1 MERLKLAMRREKT
14 MTHTKRPKY
23 GGFTLIELLVAMALA
38 MVIMAGI
45 YRTFM
50 SQQESYVVQDQVA
63 AMQQNLRGAMYVITR
78 DLQMACLYTNFDKS
92 AHNMDWNDSGTA
104 ISKRALIIARN
115 NVTGASPIK
124 DNTDTITIV
133 KAGTETRVLTSGE
146 GASGGTINLITRD
159 FNGDGVSDLDNLTG
173 KNYGVIVKSD
183 LHGADFFQVNSA
195 TGSITPP
202 GGLSQDYTV
211 GDVINRADVIIYALR
226 NPEPP
231 TYLYPRLVRRNLG
244 NDNGYETVAENIDN
258 LQFRYELSD
267 GTWVDDPSG
276 NEQRIRA
283 VQVFLLGR
291 TASPQRGWRD
301 TETYTFGAYSYT
313 PNDAYRRKLMSTTVK
328 TWNIGL

>member
-14 MTHTKRPKY
+14 MIHTKRPKC
-23 GGFTLIELLVAMALA
+23 GGFTLIELLVAMALGL
-38 MVIMAGI
+38 VIMAGI
-45 YRTFM
+45 YRVFI
-50 SQQESYVVQDQVA
+50 SQQDSYIVQDQVA
-63 AMQQNLRGAMYVITR
+63 AMQQNLRGAMYIITR
-78 DLQMACLYTNFDKS
+78 DLQMASLYTNFDRS
-92 AHNMDWNDSGTA
+92 AHNMDWNDSGTS
-104 ISKRALIIARN
+104 ISKRALIIGRN

-124 DNTDTITIV
+124 NNTDTITIV
-133 KAGTETRVLTSGE
+133 KAGTETHVLTAGE
-146 GASGGTINLITRD
+146 GSSGGTINLISHD
-159 FNGDGVSDLDNLTG
+159 LNGDGVPDLDNSTG
-173 KNYGVIVKSD
+173 KNYGVIIKSD

-202 GGLSQDYTV
+202 GGLTQDYTI
-211 GDVINRADVIIYALR
+211 GDIVNRADVIVYALR

-231 TYLYPRLVRRNLG
+231 TYPYTRLVRRNLG

-258 LQFRYELSD
+258 LQFRYELND
-267 GTWVDDPSG
+267 GTWVDDPNG

-301 TETYTFGAYSYT
+301 TETYTFGAYNYT